1 MVHLPRLHAS
11 VPACLVLAQTTTIQ
25 VSLLK
30 MQAMSN
36 SDLLGQIK
44 VFRCFSGTDR
54 NKKNLIRPLVI
65 YCP

>member
-1 MVHLPRLHAS
+1 MVLLPRLHAS

-30 MQAMSN
+30 MQARSN
-36 SDLLGQIK
+36 WDPLSQIT
-44 VFRCFSGTDR
+44 VFRCFSGTDL
-54 NKKNLIRPLVI
+54 NKKNLIRLLVI